1 MGTLLYLIIIASAA
15 FVYWDA
21 TKNRIGKTSDAKTL
35 TNSPA
40 WLWALGVL
48 LLWIV
53 AFPLYLVK
61 RKELIQKAK
70 ENPVDVPGKQKKI
83 VLGVLGGFL
92 VILLVG
98 GLFGGNNKAPSPFP
112 NLPIPSLAQAQGAP
126 LIQAV
131 KDAVFER
138 VDASMTIGQA
148 IDNNPHFQKVKWSSR
163 KEGARQIVEAKCYYR
178 TGTKAWNYSVV
189 SFKRNFPSYGDI
201 VEATCRIIFTVNVN
215 DTVELREFR
224 FIHKCTL
231 KEYSRVVANNELS
244 SWKYVAFLKGLYNGK
259 FLDLS

>member
-1 MGTLLYLIIIASAA
+1 MGTLIYFIIIASAA

-35 TNSPA
+35 SNSPA

-48 LLWIV
+48 LIWIV

-61 RKELIQKAK
+61 RKELIQKAR
-70 ENPVDVPGKQKKI
+70 ENPVKVPMKQKKI
-83 VLGVLGGFL
+83 VLGALGGIL
-92 VILLVG
+92 VVVLVG
-98 GLFGGNNKAPSPFP
+98 GLFGGGNKEPSPFP
-112 NLPIPSLAQAQGAP
+112 NIPIPSLAQAQGDP

-131 KDAVFER
+131 KGAVFDKI
-138 VDASMTIGQA
+138 DASITIGDA
-148 IDNNPHFQKVKWSSR
+148 IDNHPHFQKVEWSSR

-178 TGTKAWNYSVV
+178 TGTKDWNYSVG
-189 SFKRNFPSYGDI
+189 SFKMNFPSYGDI

-215 DTVELREFR
+215 GTIALREFR
-224 FIHKCTL
+224 FVHRCT
-231 KEYSRVVANNELS
+231 KREYRNVVANNEWNG
-244 SWKYVAFLKGLYNGK
+244 WKYAAFFKGLYNGK